1 MATLLWLTT
10 LALLTGCSTQ
20 NPGTSHETPKVPE
33 RLQMAADYSAAHAG
47 DALVVWKR
55 ETWC

>member
-1 MATLLWLTT
+1 M
-10 LALLTGCSTQ
+10 Q

-33 RLQMAADYSAAHAG
+33 RLQMAADYSAAHTG
-47 DALVVWKR
+47 DALVMWKR